1 MTVYVEN
8 VIADNFFLTYLIA
21 QLSYK
26 IGGVYAKKRRSVIA
40 ASLGTAVA
48 LVYPLIKNNFALFA
62 VKAALY
68 AAMCAILYTGK
79 NKPIMA
85 LVFLCVTAVFG
96 GIIFLVSFTVFGNVE
111 QAVRGGGEFSPG
123 IIIFIGWVIYKI
135 AWKCA
140 VRRKRKKFDE
150 QCIVEVTLSICGTE
164 ISVKGLVDS
173 GNRLYD
179 IKSALPVMLLYKDE
193 RWKNAVESRKND
205 EFSGYIEISGVGG
218 EKRKVPL
225 YHPDRAEFVK
235 NGKTERAEND
245 FLVGLCDFALG
256 GNYRFGAII
265 HPAIYGGLN

>member
-26 IGGVYAKKRRSVIA
+26 IGGVYAKKRRSVFA
-40 ASLGTAVA
+40 AALGTAVA
-48 LVYPLIKNNFALFA
+48 LMYPLIKNNFALFA

-68 AAMCAILYTGK
+68 AAMCAILYVGK

-85 LVFLCVTAVFG
+85 LVFLCVTAAFG

-111 QAVRGGGEFSPG
+111 EAVRGGGEFSPG
-123 IIIFIGWVIYKI
+123 AIIFLGWVIYKI
-135 AWKCA
+135 AWKC
-140 VRRKRKKFDE
+140 VVKRKRKKFDE
-150 QCIVEVTLSICGTE
+150 QCVVDVDLCICGTE
-164 ISVKGLVDS
+164 ISVKGLIDS

-179 IKSALPVMLLYKDE
+179 IKSALPVMLLYEDE
-193 RWKNAVESRKND
+193 RVKKEVESGKKD
-205 EFSGYIEISGVGG
+205 EFSGYIEIIGVGG

-225 YHPDRAEFVK
+225 YHPDKAEFVK
-235 NGKTERAEND
+235 NGKAEPAGND

-256 GNYRFGAII
+256 GNNRFGAIV
-265 HPAIYGGLN
+265 HPAIYGGVN

>member
-26 IGGVYAKKRRSVIA
+26 IGGVYAKKRRSVFA
-40 ASLGTAVA
+40 AILGTAVA

-68 AAMCAILYTGK
+68 AAMCAILYVGK

-85 LVFLCVTAVFG
+85 LVFLCVTAGFG
-96 GIIFLVSFTVFGNVE
+96 GIIYLVSFTVFGNVE
-111 QAVRGGGEFSPG
+111 EAVRGGGEFSPG
-123 IIIFIGWVIYKI
+123 MIIFLGWAIYKI

-140 VRRKRKKFDE
+140 LKRKRKKYDE
-150 QCIVEVTLSICGTE
+150 QCVVDVSLSICGTE

-179 IKSALPVMLLYKDE
+179 IKSALPVMLLYEDKTL
-193 RWKNAVESRKND
+193 KNVVNRGKNS
-205 EFSGYIEISGVGG
+205 EFSGYIEITGVGG

-225 YHPDRAEFVK
+225 YHPDKAEFVR
-235 NGKTERAEND
+235 NGKAELAKND

-256 GNYRFGAII
+256 GNNLFGAIV
-265 HPAIYGGLN
+265 HPAICGG

>member
-1 MTVYVEN
+1 MTQFV
-8 VIADNFFLTYLIA
+8 
-21 QLSYK
+21 Q
-26 IGGVYAKKRRSVIA
+26 RRSVFA

-68 AAMCAILYTGK
+68 AAMCAILYIGK

-85 LVFLCVTAVFG
+85 LVFLCVTAAFG

-111 QAVRGGGEFSPG
+111 EAVRGGGEFSPG
-123 IIIFIGWVIYKI
+123 AIIFLGWVIYKI

-140 VRRKRKKFDE
+140 VKRKRKKFDE
-150 QCIVEVTLSICGTE
+150 QRVVDVALCICGTD

-179 IKSALPVMLLYKDE
+179 IKSALPVMLLYEDD
-193 RWKNAVESRKND
+193 RVKNAVESGKKD
-205 EFSGYIEISGVGG
+205 EFSGYIEITGVGG
-218 EKRKVPL
+218 EKRKLPL
-225 YHPDRAEFVK
+225 YHPEKAEFVK
-235 NGKTERAEND
+235 NGKAEPAGND

-256 GNYRFGAII
+256 GNNRFGAIV
-265 HPAIYGGLN
+265 HPAIYGGVN

>member
-123 IIIFIGWVIYKI
+123 VIIFIGWVIYKI

-140 VRRKRKKFDE
+140 VRRKRKNSTRGKIISLFDE
-150 QCIVEVTLSICGTE
+150 D
-164 ISVKGLVDS
+164 K
-173 GNRLYD
+173 
-179 IKSALPVMLLYKDE
+179 
-193 RWKNAVESRKND
+193 
-205 EFSGYIEISGVGG
+205 
-218 EKRKVPL
+218 
-225 YHPDRAEFVK
+225 
-235 NGKTERAEND
+235 
-245 FLVGLCDFALG
+245 
-256 GNYRFGAII
+256 
-265 HPAIYGGLN
+265 